1 MTNTATTEVKKS
13 HAIIRGR
20 IPLAIVYL
28 IRFVDFEKTSKELAE
43 KYATTVGKV
52 DDIKKNRNFAYV
64 TEDVRFTK
72 DQKGEAVAYI
82 TQHEDTDAS
91 ALVIDQ
97 IGKLET
103 ATKEEAEA
111 FASVKRKNGGQDRT
125 DGEGNVINAGGGNR
139 QGKGKKQKEAEP
151 AAEGEGEGEAQ
162 ATPPAEPTAED
173 LLDV

>member
-1 MTNTATTEVKKS
+1 MTNTATEVKKS

-20 IPLAIVYL
+20 IPLAVVFL
-28 IRFVDFEKTSKELAE
+28 IRFVDSDKASKELAE

-64 TEDVRFTK
+64 TEDVRFTE
-72 DQKGEAVAYI
+72 DQKAEAVTYI
-82 TQHEDTDAS
+82 TQHEDADTA

-125 DGEGNVINAGGGNR
+125 DAEGKVIEAGGGNR
-139 QGKGKKQKEAEP
+139 QGKAKKAKDETP
-151 AAEGEGEGEAQ
+151 SDTAAEGE
-162 ATPPAEPTAED
+162 ATPAADPAPED
-173 LLDV
+173 LMDV